1 MASSGGFKPVDGSGE
16 GVVEGTSS
24 SAKRVRLAEV
34 EPSARRLIPCEEGLA
49 TSELERRKSSRPG
62 SWRAGR
68 SSVGAAVVLR
78 GLFSEEARGDGAFE
92 RAERGA
98 VGGDRYL
105 LGVGGGLEAEDG
117 AVGDLHG
124 LVRETRS
131 GDAGRGR
138 ERSRRRSGGRKN
150 RCGEEL
156 SGGSATVAPGSAE
169 PRLSSTVAVRVVAG
183 GVTGFVRGGSPRPTT
198 PRSAPARQT
207 FVST

>member
-1 MASSGGFKPVDGSGE
+1 MDGSGE
-16 GVVEGTSS
+16 GVVQRDIVFGEQGAAGGGGTECAEAHSLRGGVGDQRTG
-24 SAKRVRLAEV
+24 AAEELEAGKLAELVV
-34 EPSARRLIPCEEGLA
+34 ECGRGGGAEGL
-49 TSELERRKSSRPG
+49 L
-62 SWRAGR
+62 
-68 SSVGAAVVLR
+68 
-78 GLFSEEARGDGAFE
+78 SEEARGDGAFE

-131 GDAGRGR
+131 GDADAAGNGAGDGQAAGRIGAA
-138 ERSRRRSGGRKN
+138 
-150 RCGEEL
+150 EEL
-156 SGGSATVAPGSAE
+156 SGGVSDGGAGQRRAA
-169 PRLSSTVAVRVVAG
+169 AVFNGCRQVVAG

-207 FVST
+207 SLST